1 MWDNSDKTMKNL
13 LLMRHAKSSWRDV
26 SVPDHQRPLNQ
37 RGKSDAPRMGKFLR
51 EQGIVLDVILC
62 STAVRARGTAEGFL
76 QEYTFE
82 GDVHYIDDL
91 YQASPETIISV
102 LNQLP
107 DGVDT
112 AMVISHNPGLDTF
125 LEMVCDEC
133 GHMPT
138 ACVAYIKY
146 SFGRWADL
154 REYSRGELVQLWKP
168 REI

>member
-1 MWDNSDKTMKNL
+1 MWDNTDKTMKNL
-13 LLMRHAKSSWRDV
+13 LLMRHAKSSWKDT
-26 SVPDHQRPLNQ
+26 SLPDHERPLNQ
-37 RGKSDAPRMGKFLR
+37 RGRNDAPQMGRHIR
-51 EQGIVLDVILC
+51 EQGIVLDAILS
-62 STAVRARGTAEGFL
+62 STAVRARETAEGFL

-102 LNQLP
+102 LNRLP
-107 DGVDT
+107 DGVET
-112 AMVISHNPGLDTF
+112 AMIIAHNPGMDDF
-125 LEMVCDEC
+125 LEIVCDEC

-146 SFGRWADL
+146 SFERWSDL
-154 REYSRGELVQLWKP
+154 REFSKGELVQLWKP